1 MGQHG
6 TGREKTQ
13 RRKMRLVNSSNNFSL
28 YLSKL
33 RTILDN
39 LPLKEIE
46 QAADIL
52 FECYQAD
59 RTVFTFGNG
68 GSGALASHLV
78 ADLGKGTHFPGPKEL
93 ANVRRL
99 KALAVTDSI
108 PMMTAWANDTHYE
121 DVFMRQIE
129 NFLQPGDVA
138 FAISGSGNS
147 PNVLKAL
154 DYARGAGATTIGLGG
169 FGGGKMKN
177 LLDCPIIVPSNNMQR
192 VEDAHVII
200 SHMIFLDLKSRITA
214 MAITARQNV

>member
-1 MGQHG
+1 MA
-6 TGREKTQ
+6 
-13 RRKMRLVNSSNNFSL
+13 NSSNSL
-28 YLSKL
+28 SAYLADLKGV
-33 RTILDN
+33 LDN
-39 LPLKEIE
+39 LPLEHIS

-59 RTVFTFGNG
+59 HTVFTFGNG

-93 ANVRRL
+93 AAVRRL
-99 KALAVTDSI
+99 KALAVTDNM
-108 PMMTAWANDTHYE
+108 PMVTAWANDTHYE

-138 FAISGSGNS
+138 LAISGSGNS
-147 PNVLKAL
+147 PNVLRAL
-154 DYARGAGATTIGLGG
+154 EYARSAGATTIGLGG
-169 FGGGKMKN
+169 FGGGKMKE

-200 SHMIFLDLKSRITA
+200 GHMIFLDLKNRITA
-214 MAITARQNV
+214 LATAHA

>member
-1 MGQHG
+1 
-6 TGREKTQ
+6 
-13 RRKMRLVNSSNNFSL
+13 LANSSNNMSV
-28 YLSKL
+28 YLTELK
-33 RTILDN
+33 TVLDN
-39 LPLKEIE
+39 LPLQEISH
-46 QAADIL
+46 AADIL

-59 RTVFTFGNG
+59 HTVFTFGNG

-93 ANVRRL
+93 ASVRRL
-99 KALAVTDSI
+99 KSMSVTDNM
-108 PMMTAWANDTHYE
+108 PMVTAWANDTQYE

-154 DYARGAGATTIGLGG
+154 EYARSAGATTIGLGG

-192 VEDAHVII
+192 VEDAHLII
-200 SHMIFLDLKSRITA
+200 SHMIFLDLKNRITA
-214 MAITARQNV
+214 MTTATHQNI